1 MCRRA
6 SLLVRWL
13 VLCMCDPPLGR
24 HSMSGAF
31 MCVFLRCLLG
41 PRTKHPGSPRVAP
54 PVYAVYAV
62 FIKSGQLP
70 TRRSFA
76 MSIEL
81 ADVRVEETPAEE
93 ADVCFVCLEGPEGG
107 ELIRSICNCANRAIH
122 LACQRELTRRTPAH
136 ANGYCAVCN
145 TPCAR
150 APASSSTAPH
160 RTPLIKFFVA
170 DLRADTNVVAERRT
184 RLTMDG
190 RRCVALSLG
199 ALLLVAPGLSIPD

>member
-1 MCRRA
+1 M
-6 SLLVRWL
+6 
-13 VLCMCDPPLGR
+13 
-24 HSMSGAF
+24 
-31 MCVFLRCLLG
+31 
-41 PRTKHPGSPRVAP
+41 T
-54 PVYAVYAV
+54 
-62 FIKSGQLP
+62 
-70 TRRSFA
+70 
-76 MSIEL
+76 IEL

-160 RTPLIKFFVA
+160 RAPL
-170 DLRADTNVVAERRT
+170 TSSCE
-184 RLTMDG
+184 
-190 RRCVALSLG
+190 
-199 ALLLVAPGLSIPD
+199 P